1 MLGLNTFRSTVL
13 LLVGIVAYLYLSPDT
28 SILRQ
33 RAVRAPLPSTDRVIF
48 PALAEQLARGGT
60 YDIQFQCGVEL
71 AYVNIDL
78 YVVQGETTYVTYLA
92 TNVTAPAAGIGS
104 IPIKIGD
111 NMRTGSSFV
120 LKVWGPRK
128 DGNGTYEVPNSD
140 HFAIIDPSAGEWNN
154 PGLSLKG
161 GTQFF
166 TGRQATLN
174 YTLGSAFDGVKSIRI
189 DLLSAEW
196 KDIYTIA
203 DGIPA
208 SGHADTYT
216 LVWHI
221 PASLRLSQF
230 YHLRI
235 TASAATLVKKNAV
248 NAPVDDNG
256 AMLSSPEFAIF
267 PHTAVMH
274 PAMTI
279 NAPTKW
285 VTNSTVV
292 ITWAFQPSP
301 LANVGQWNIELYN
314 TALGTGRSL
323 GVCLGIL
330 PNQGYGG
337 QFSYVVPQDLPSG
350 IYFLRLWGWGT
361 TQQASDNV
369 DPVSGTS
376 ALIYVT
382 DQATASAYTLSVNA
396 PAQWPQTKNVSISWN
411 YKSDLLNVSGWNID
425 LFRDS
430 VVYKLY
436 KGLTT
441 SSLPA
446 NATNYGLVVPSDW
459 LLGHDYVVRVYGLVQ
474 TGNQTQEI
482 GAFSAI
488 FSVVE
493 PNGSQTTTRKG
504 IPAGPTASSGMLA
517 NAGGRTVDVD
527 KNMALTTAAAL
538 VGMGLVVVLAL

>member
-28 SILRQ
+28 NILRQ
-33 RAVRAPLPSTDRVIF
+33 RGARAPLPSSDRIIF

-71 AYVNIDL
+71 AYVNVDL

-92 TNVTAPAAGIGS
+92 TNFTAPAAGIGS
-104 IPIKIGD
+104 IPVKIAE

-128 DGNGTYEVPNSD
+128 DGNSTYEIPNSD
-140 HFAIIDPSAGEWNN
+140 HFAIIDPFAGEWNN
-154 PGLSLKG
+154 PRLSLKG

-174 YTLGSAFDGVKSIRI
+174 YTLGSAFDGVRSIRI

-216 LVWHI
+216 LIWHI
-221 PASLRLSQF
+221 PVSLRLSQF

-235 TASAATLVKKNAV
+235 THSADTLVKKNAV

-256 AMLSSPEFAIF
+256 AMLNSPEFATF

-279 NAPTKW
+279 NVPTKW
-285 VTNSTVV
+285 ITNNTVS
-292 ITWAFQPSP
+292 IAWGFQPSP
-301 LANVGQWNIELYN
+301 PATVGQWNVELYN

-323 GVCLGIL
+323 GVCLGIF
-330 PNQGYGG
+330 PNSGYGG

-361 TQQASDNV
+361 TQEVSDSV

-382 DQATASAYTLSVNA
+382 DQATSAYTLKVNA
-396 PAQWPQTKNVSISWN
+396 PAQWPQTKNISISWN
-411 YKSDLLNVSGWNID
+411 YNSDLMNVSGWNVD
-425 LFRDS
+425 VFRDS

-436 KGLTT
+436 KGLTA

-446 NATNYGLVVPSDW
+446 NATNYDLVVPSDW
-459 LLGHDYVVRVYGLVQ
+459 LLGHDYLVRVYGLVQ
-474 TGNQTQEI
+474 TGNQTQQV
-482 GAFSAI
+482 GAFSDI

-493 PNGSQTTTRKG
+493 PTGGQTTTRKG
-504 IPAGPTASSGMLA
+504 IPAGPTAGSGILA

-527 KNMALTTAAAL
+527 KNMALATAAAL
-538 VGMGLVVVLAL
+538 IGMGLVVVLAL